1 MIKIHMDAELVFQD
15 KEKKEKR
22 EEMLDEN
29 NGLTM
34 SVDDMTAQMKED
46 FIGILSESMYNK
58 SLKIVLTKD

>member
-15 KEKKEKR
+15 KEKKEKM